1 MMLPW
6 LAHRGVGAG
15 IRNDVIKALSITF
28 YVLKHNKRKKGKK
41 LATPE
46 NWISW
51 KICCRKTPQS
61 EKHPKAK
68 NIPKR
73 KIFQNEKC
81 SKKYP
86 EVKNIPKRNIF
97 QLQNIPK
104 LKCPKVTNVPK

>member
-1 MMLPW
+1 MLPW

-51 KICCRKTPQS
+51 KIFRRKTPQS
-61 EKHPKAK
+61 EKHLKAK
-68 NIPKR
+68 NTPDRKIKR
-73 KIFQNEKC
+73 KIPRSEH
-81 SKKYP
+81 YP
-86 EVKNIPKRNIF
+86 KA
-97 QLQNIPK
+97 
-104 LKCPKVTNVPK
+104 